1 MLLQVFREGWIGL
14 FESSPVFVTL
24 KLTMCIY
31 KLHCDMELSA
41 LSEWSDE
48 QLSSPILVPRSSHH
62 PVFNHFTLYKTL
74 LQTHKRKLEACCFY
88 VPICFVLPNRSEK
101 IVNVSWLRELKIA
114 LCNSIYVP
122 VCNVN
127 THLN

>member
-1 MLLQVFREGWIGL
+1 
-14 FESSPVFVTL
+14 
-24 KLTMCIY
+24 MCIY
-31 KLHCDMELSA
+31 KLLCDTELSA

-48 QLSSPILVPRSSHH
+48 QLSSPILCPGL
-62 PVFNHFTLYKTL
+62 PIIQFLITLRYAKTL
-74 LQTHKRKLEACCFY
+74 LQTQKQKLEAWSFY
-88 VPICFVLPNRSEK
+88 VAICFVLPNRSEK

-127 THLN
+127 THLY